1 MPVALA
7 DALDK
12 QARHD
17 AIRAIVQ
24 AAPQKVEHAASA
36 DSEPSSDKDAAR
48 MPPLMAPLIYL
59 PIAGVA
65 TSALAL
71 MGAGA
76 AVGFLSGMFGVGGGF
91 LITPILM
98 FLGIPTEVA
107 IATGANQAVAT
118 SVSGAMA
125 QWKRGNVD
133 IKMGTVLLA
142 SGVAGAFLGI
152 QLVSI
157 LRRIGQFEAFVALSY
172 VILLGAIGALMLIES
187 INAMRA
193 SALRPGQAPPRPH
206 HTWVHGLPLK
216 TRFPHSKLYIS
227 IIPPALIGAFAGI
240 LTAVMGVGGGFILV
254 PAMVY
259 LLNMR
264 TSIAIGTSLFEIVF
278 VSAAATVM
286 QAVSMQSVDVLLA
299 SILIVSGA
307 IGTQL
312 GARAGSNLK
321 GEQLRLLLGLLVLM
335 VGARVAYGLVATP
348 DDLFSLSTLQTG
360 P

>member
-1 MPVALA
+1 MAL
-7 DALDK
+7 
-12 QARHD
+12 
-17 AIRAIVQ
+17 
-24 AAPQKVEHAASA
+24 
-36 DSEPSSDKDAAR
+36 
-48 MPPLMAPLIYL
+48 LMAPLIYL

-71 MGAGA
+71 VGAGA

-133 IKMGTVLLA
+133 IKMGVVLL
-142 SGVAGAFLGI
+142 VAGLVGAFLGI

-157 LRRIGQFEAFVALSY
+157 LRRIGQFEVFVALSY
-172 VILLGAIGALMLIES
+172 VVLLGAIGILMLIES
-187 INAMRA
+187 LGAMRK
-193 SALRPGQAPPRPH
+193 SAARPGTPQPRPH
-206 HTWVHGLPLK
+206 HTWVHGLPFK

-227 IIPPALIGAFAGI
+227 VIPPTLIGAFAGI
-240 LTAVMGVGGGFILV
+240 LTSVMGVGGGFILV

-278 VSAAATVM
+278 VSAAATIM
-286 QAVSMQSVDVLLA
+286 QAVSMQSVDVMLA
-299 SILIVSGA
+299 AILILSGA
-307 IGTQL
+307 VGTQL
-312 GARAGSNLK
+312 GARAGANLK
-321 GEQLRLLLGLLVLM
+321 GEQLRLMLGLLVLM
-335 VGARVAYGLVATP
+335 VGARVAYSLVGTP
-348 DDLFSLSTLQTG
+348 DDLFSLTILQTG
-360 P
+360 L